1 MEKTLTD
8 LFKSTNALKT
18 LICNEASEYNIYDKL
33 SEIEK
38 LCIEHKQEIC
48 STHEKRVV
56 ARKGEKIIEDVP
68 VKYLTL
74 AVNTIIKDATET
86 INQYIRDHLSELEGT
101 RYYIIKCYSNNR
113 GYKMTCLYTNS
124 VLKMNGLKGL
134 VNSFSGYEVLFDMLN
149 MEPNNILIKS
159 DYDRFVKLS
168 NNKDYIKPYIQD
180 ILTKLHQVKIREK

>member
-1 MEKTLTD
+1 MEKALTD
-8 LFKSTNALKT
+8 LFKSTNTLKT
-18 LICNEASEYNIYDKL
+18 LICNEGSEYDIYTKL

-38 LCIEHKQEIC
+38 LCAEYKHEIS
-48 STHEKRVV
+48 STYERRVV

-113 GYKMTCLYTNS
+113 GYTMSCLCTNS

-134 VNSFSGYEVLFDMLN
+134 VNSFSGYKVLFDMLN

-168 NNKDYIKPYIQD
+168 NNKEYIKPYIQD
-180 ILTKLHQVKIREK
+180 ILIKLHQVKRRDK